1 MKEKDVRTMKPT
13 AHDASIKRGTPPL
26 AAAVL
31 EHPVVAEVLA
41 GKRYVTYPY
50 VVSVLVLTFRRSL
63 GDARLVA
70 TNQWPMGPL
79 FFATIL
85 TMTFGWWGFPWGL
98 VKTPLAL
105 LDLWKGGHDYTREM
119 LSVIAGA
126 PEAKRILSIAPQ
138 PKPPTAIWL
147 VRSVILMPLLGLG
160 VWLFETIFP

>member
-1 MKEKDVRTMKPT
+1 MKPT
-13 AHDASIKRGTPPL
+13 QHDRASNDCKPPL

-31 EHPVVAEVLA
+31 VHPVVAEVLA

-50 VVSVLVLTFRRSL
+50 VVSMLVLTFRRSL

-70 TNQWPMGPL
+70 TGRWPMGPL
-79 FFATIL
+79 FAATIL
-85 TMTFGWWGFPWGL
+85 TMTFGWWGFPGGL

-105 LDLWKGGHDYTREM
+105 LDLWKGGHDCTREM

-126 PEAKRILSIAPQ
+126 PDAKCILSISPQ
-138 PKPPTAIWL
+138 PKTPTTIWL

-160 VWLFETIFP
+160 LWLFGAIFS